1 MNCYVE
7 WWSLVIAINRAL
19 PTNSRGTG
27 GLAMVRKMGEL
38 NHPMVYNCTQ
48 GGKLSIAMVVTLKR
62 VIYQQN

>member
-27 GLAMVRKMGEL
+27 GLAMVRKME
-38 NHPMVYNCTQ
+38 N
-48 GGKLSIAMVVTLKR
+48 
-62 VIYQQN
+62 